1 MSAFPPKQK
10 HCSSTPQI
18 VTHSPCLAWLWW
30 RRVGWQE
37 GFPALRKS
45 ILFLMG
51 KDGPSRYSRVTN
63 CRLRWMTWKNKEG
76 GENRSLER
84 HMRLGGSLYGD
95 WQGDKLGWGASGG
108 EGGTPGPR
116 EEAVP
121 CGAGEALA
129 LGSVWWE
136 GLPGPSV
143 KRRHPQLKGD
153 QDSPTRLIT
162 RFSAFS

>member
-18 VTHSPCLAWLWW
+18 VTHSPCLAWLGW
-30 RRVGWQE
+30 RCFGWQE

-63 CRLRWMTWKNKEG
+63 CRLWWMTWKNKEG
-76 GENRSLER
+76 GDNRSLER

-129 LGSVWWE
+129 WAQCDGRASQGQAWR
-136 GLPGPSV
+136 GG
-143 KRRHPQLKGD
+143 
-153 QDSPTRLIT
+153 TRSWRVIKTLLQG
-162 RFSAFS
+162 